1 MSNRDRAKALWAY
14 LRWEDVLG
22 DVAARGRFPEV
33 RPFNYRLN
41 SGLYPYFGH
50 LDEHGYAPFEYRSRG
65 FSDDTLSVDEM
76 TAHCTDDQMLRL
88 VQKAMLDAALEA
100 DRHSWLN
107 LATRGHRT
115 FRSEE
120 HTSELQSLMRIS
132 YA

>member
-88 VQKAMLDAALEA
+88 VQK
-100 DRHSWLN
+100 
-107 LATRGHRT
+107 
-115 FRSEE
+115 RSEE
-120 HTSELQSLMRIS
+120 HTSELQSLMRNS
-132 YA
+132 YAVFCLTKNTHQE